1 MVRNKYDEIIKKFEM
16 GYSHFFNKTVDW
28 WPSGK
33 FGITAKLNDGGLM
46 EYNYLDNT
54 IRFVDNDKSPEDSE
68 WLKKEIGRNI
78 SKFMDGS
85 GMSQGE
91 IAEKCGI
98 TPAMLSRY
106 IHGTSMPGVDK
117 LYVIARVLGCR
128 LSDLTGEL
136 SE

>member
-1 MVRNKYDEIIKKFEM
+1 MVQNKYDGIIKKFEM
-16 GYSHFFNKTVDW
+16 GYSHFFGKMADW

-33 FGITAKLNDGGLM
+33 FSITAKLNDGTLM

-54 IRFVDNDKSPEDSE
+54 IRFVNNETHPDDPD

-78 SKFMDGS
+78 YKFMECC

-128 LSDLTGEL
+128 LSDLTGEFR
-136 SE
+136 E